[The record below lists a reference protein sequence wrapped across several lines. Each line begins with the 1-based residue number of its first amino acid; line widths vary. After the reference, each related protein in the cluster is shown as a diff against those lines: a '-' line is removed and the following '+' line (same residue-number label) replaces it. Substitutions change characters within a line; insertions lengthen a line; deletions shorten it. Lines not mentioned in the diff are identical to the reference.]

1 MGSPTQWRQPS
12 PRAAPQPAQQG
23 AEVPASGW
31 QAQKQIL
38 LNEIAK
44 YNEEHAK
51 LKEENDTLEADL
63 LAQMPQQGIEGPLD
77 ISKVQ
82 AEIQRLMNE
91 KASLEQQA
99 AAARQEIEEARR
111 QEQAVTANHKAL
123 LKGFKELKGALDA
136 DDAMAKAHL
145 NKLLAQL
152 KGQQEALA
160 NIQQQEDKRYNEE
173 ASQVAR
179 ELIPNFSQ
187 TLKRATEVE
196 KQKTAE
202 ALKEVERDAQGKFEL
217 AAKEAADRYA
227 EECERVLA
235 GLKEEQA
242 KQDALADSLEIQ
254 VKTAEAK
261 LKALYADRQQRY
273 RETAQMAPKA
283 SPETIRKLKDLRAGV
298 RKLWRELNTDPERI
312 IQFLESVR
320 RVSPPDEK
328 FYQLLCR
335 TAEQLTAQL
344 AIKQA
349 INQRDEMLS
358 MLKTLKHKSLETISL
373 ARSHALTPQ
382 DMPAASK
389 TLLPKIDRYL
399 AKGLVKQLRAQ
410 YYHVAASLRK
420 VDSRL
425 EGYLRDYWTEFK
437 EDYIHGGQPYLPA
450 LRVLMNIEDL
460 DASLPP
466 AFKGDP
472 VDK

>member
-1 MGSPTQWRQPS
+1 MRKS
-12 PRAAPQPAQQG
+12 PQPA
-23 AEVPASGW
+23 PATGW
-31 QAQKQIL
+31 QTQKQIL
-38 LNEIAK
+38 LDEIAK
-44 YNEEHAK
+44 YNKEYTK
-51 LKEENDTLEADL
+51 LKDENDALEAEL
-63 LAQMPQQGIEGPLD
+63 LKQMPEQGFEGPLD

-99 AAARQEIEEARR
+99 AVARQEIEEAHR

-160 NIQQQEDKRYNEE
+160 NIQQQEDQRYNEE
-173 ASQVAR
+173 ASKVAR

-187 TLKRATEVE
+187 TLKRATEEE
-196 KQKTAE
+196 KQKTVE
-202 ALKEVERDAQGKFEL
+202 ALQEVERDAQVKFEA
-217 AAKEAADRYA
+217 AAKAAADRYA

-235 GLKEEQA
+235 ELKEEQV
-242 KQDALADSLEIQ
+242 KQDALADNLESQ
-254 VKTAEAK
+254 VKIAERK

-273 RETAQMAPKA
+273 KQSTRNTPKA
-283 SPETIRKLKDLRAGV
+283 SPEVVRKLKDLRAGV
-298 RKLWRELNTDPERI
+298 RKLWKELNTDPERI

-349 INQRDEMLS
+349 INQREEMQG
-358 MLKTLKHKSLETISL
+358 MLTTLKHKSLETISM
-373 ARSHALTPQ
+373 ARSRALAPK
-382 DMPAASK
+382 DMPPSSK
-389 TLLPKIDRYL
+389 ALLPKIDRYL

-410 YYHVAASLRK
+410 YYHVASSLRK
-420 VDSRL
+420 VDARL
-425 EGYLRDYWTEFK
+425 MGYLRDYWTEFK
-437 EDYIHGGQPYLPA
+437 EDYMHGGQPYLPT
-450 LRVLMNIEDL
+450 LKVIQNIEDL
-460 DASLPP
+460 DSSLPA
-466 AFKGDP
+466 AFK
-472 VDK
+472 VDAVSS